1 VVFSGQE
8 ELSMSED
15 TIARALQ
22 SDAPLTA
29 AVHQRDVA
37 HEVAHEVAEDHGWD
51 NAALVGRTVTI
62 NRPRAELYAFWRDFR
77 NLARFMENVE
87 SVTPL
92 DGDRSHWVVKAP
104 AGRTVEWDSIL
115 TEAVEDSVLAW
126 ESAEGADIK
135 NAGRIEFRD
144 GPPGRGTEVTATIV
158 YEPPGGDLGK
168 LIAKLFQKEPKIQAR
183 RELRRFKQLMETGE
197 ISTANGPDAA
207 PQG

>member
-1 VVFSGQE
+1 
-8 ELSMSED
+8 MSEE

-29 AVHQRDVA
+29 AVHQRDIA
-37 HEVAHEVAEDHGWD
+37 HEVADEFGWS

-77 NLARFMENVE
+77 NLALFMENVE
-87 SVTPL
+87 SVTPG
-92 DGDRSHWVVKAP
+92 DGKRSRWVVKAP
-104 AGRTVEWDSIL
+104 AGKTVEWDSIL
-115 TEAVEDSVLAW
+115 TEEVENSVLAW

-144 GPPGRGTEVTATIV
+144 APPGRGTEVTATIV
-158 YEPPGGDLGK
+158 YDPPAGDLGK
-168 LIAKLFQKEPKIQAR
+168 LVAKLFQKEPKIQAR

-197 ISTANGPDAA
+197 ISTAKTSDAA

>member
-1 VVFSGQE
+1 
-8 ELSMSED
+8 MSEE
-15 TIARALQ
+15 TIARTLE

-29 AVHQRDVA
+29 AVHQRDI
-37 HEVAHEVAEDHGWD
+37 AHEVAEERGWHE
-51 NAALVGRTVTI
+51 AALVGRTVTI

-77 NLARFMENVE
+77 NLALFMENVE
-87 SVTPL
+87 SVTP
-92 DGDRSHWVVKAP
+92 GDDKRSHWVVKAP
-104 AGRTVEWDSIL
+104 AGKTVEWDSLL
-115 TEAVEDSVLAW
+115 TEEVENELLAW
-126 ESAEGADIK
+126 ESVEGADIK
-135 NAGRIEFRD
+135 NAGRIEFKD

-197 ISTANGPDAA
+197 ISTAKTPEAA

>member
-1 VVFSGQE
+1 
-8 ELSMSED
+8 MSDE
-15 TIARALQ
+15 TVTRALD

-29 AVHQRDVA
+29 AVHQRDIA
-37 HEVAHEVAEDHGWD
+37 HDVAEARGWHE
-51 NAALVGRTVTI
+51 AALVGRTVTI
-62 NRPRAELYAFWRDFR
+62 NRPRAELYAFWRDLR
-77 NLARFMENVE
+77 NLALFMENVE
-87 SVTPL
+87 SVTPIDDL
-92 DGDRSHWVVKAP
+92 RSHWAVKAP
-104 AGRTVEWDSIL
+104 GGRTVEWDSIL
-115 TEAVEDSVLAW
+115 TEDVEGEVLAW

-144 GPPGRGTEVTATIV
+144 APPGRGTEVTATIV

-197 ISTANGPDAA
+197 ISTAKSQDAA